1 MKRLENIKAEA
12 ERFRGYVVKQ
22 MRTALTKKNKNASK
36 DLYNSIKGEIKG
48 EPPTMDIVFTTLPY
62 GKFVDKGV
70 NGVQMKHGSPFSF
83 TSKMPPP
90 TALDKWIIL
99 RGIAP
104 RDKSGRFMT
113 RKQTQFMIA
122 RGIFRK
128 GIIPSLFFT
137 KTFEDAMNR
146 AGKDFVN
153 ALGSDVAIYMDEVIK
168 QSNKKRKK

>member
-1 MKRLENIKAEA
+1 
-12 ERFRGYVVKQ
+12 
-22 MRTALTKKNKNASK
+22 
-36 DLYNSIKGEIKG
+36 
-48 EPPTMDIVFTTLPY
+48 
-62 GKFVDKGV
+62 
-70 NGVQMKHGSPFSF
+70 
-83 TSKMPPP
+83 
-90 TALDKWIIL
+90 
-99 RGIAP
+99 
-104 RDKSGRFMT
+104 MT